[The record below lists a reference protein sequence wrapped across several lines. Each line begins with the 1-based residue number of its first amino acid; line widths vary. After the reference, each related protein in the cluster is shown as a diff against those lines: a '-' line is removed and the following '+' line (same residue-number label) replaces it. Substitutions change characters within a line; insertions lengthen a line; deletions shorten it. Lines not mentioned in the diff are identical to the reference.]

1 MHALRR
7 VIHITGGALMQSQKL
22 NDIER
27 RRRCLIQ
34 LIATGSAYCINA
46 MYYKSIALL
55 RLNA

>member
-1 MHALRR
+1 
-7 VIHITGGALMQSQKL
+7 MQSQKL

-34 LIATGSAYCINA
+34 LISTGSAYYINA

>member
-1 MHALRR
+1 
-7 VIHITGGALMQSQKL
+7 MQSQKL

-34 LIATGSAYCINA
+34 LIATGSAYYINA

-55 RLNA
+55 MLNA

>member
-1 MHALRR
+1 
-7 VIHITGGALMQSQKL
+7 MQAS
-22 NDIER
+22 DMDEIER

-34 LIATGSAYCINA
+34 LIATGSAYYINA